1 MRTTRPHASLPPMGW
16 RALGDSA
23 WLFEPGGDTPSARLA
38 RVPAL
43 SKVLRETQIPGV
55 TDLVAS
61 FDTVAVHFDPA
72 DGGDVLE
79 RLLAMPPPAGGGGGF
94 AGRSFDIP
102 VDYSPAEG
110 SDLESAASR
119 LGMTPQE
126 VAAIHAGAEYLV
138 AAVGFSPGFPYLLGL
153 DPRLHLARKST
164 PAPVPAGAVAI
175 AGGQAGIYPNASQG
189 GWHVLGRTDS
199 RLFDPSRTPPALLR
213 PGDTVRFVPAS
224 IIAAARPQLPDAEP
238 SAAGIEVLD
247 PGFCATIQDGG
258 RSGHQDAGVSPG
270 GAADWIAAAVAN
282 HLVGN
287 PAEHAVIECA
297 VSGPLLRFQKPATA
311 AWCGWSEG
319 SGRPHSFKAGDTL
332 DLRKRMNSLR
342 GYVAVAGGFDVTL
355 VLGSRSTDV
364 RAGFGGHHGRSLRA
378 GDVLATGVPDQPAPK
393 RGRWQVAWPRPASIL
408 RLRFLPG
415 MQASWFE
422 DEATAVLRSTIYQVT
437 AAGDRTGTRL
447 QGPALRLAT
456 AREMVSQPVVR
467 GSIQVPPDGTPIV
480 LLSEAQT
487 IGGYP
492 QIGHVISA
500 DLPALARALPG
511 TPVVF
516 EEVTLDEAREAWRGL
531 KRELALLRT
540 GLSFLP

>member
-1 MRTTRPHASLPPMGW
+1 MGW

-38 RVPAL
+38 RVLAL
-43 SKVLRETQIPGV
+43 SEVLRETQIPGV

-61 FDTVAVHFDPA
+61 FETVAVHFDPA
-72 DGGDVLE
+72 DGEDVLE

-153 DPRLHLARKST
+153 DPRLHLPRKPT
-164 PAPVPAGAVAI
+164 PAPVPAGSVAI

-199 RLFDPSRTPPALLR
+199 RLFDPSRKPPALLR
-213 PGDTVRFVPAS
+213 PGDTVRFLPAS
-224 IIAAARPQLPDAEP
+224 VIANTRSPQPDDEP
-238 SAAGIEVLD
+238 CEAGIEVLD
-247 PGFCATIQDGG
+247 PGFSATIQDRG
-258 RSGHQDAGVSPG
+258 RPGQQDAGVSPG
-270 GAADWIAAAVAN
+270 GAADWVAAAVAN
-282 HLVGN
+282 QLVGN
-287 PAEHAVIECA
+287 PAGHAVIECA
-297 VSGPLLRFQKPATA
+297 VSGPLLRFQKASTA
-311 AWCGWSEG
+311 AWWGWSRG
-319 SGRPHSFKAGDTL
+319 SGRPVRFQPGETL
-332 DLRKRMNSLR
+332 DLRTRMNSLR
-342 GYVAVAGGFDVTL
+342 GYIAVAGGFEVPL

-364 RAGFGGHHGRSLRA
+364 RAGFGGHRGRPLRA
-378 GDVLATGVPDQPAPK
+378 GEVIATGIPDRSAPAA
-393 RGRWQVAWPRPASIL
+393 GTWHVAWPRPASMVK
-408 RLRFLPG
+408 LRFLPG
-415 MQASWFE
+415 MQSGWFD
-422 DEATAVLRSTIYQVT
+422 DESAALLRSAIYQT
-437 AAGDRTGTRL
+437 SAAGDRTGIRL
-447 QGPALRLAT
+447 RGPALNLASP
-456 AREMVSQPVVR
+456 REMVSQPVVP

-480 LLSEAQT
+480 LLSECQT